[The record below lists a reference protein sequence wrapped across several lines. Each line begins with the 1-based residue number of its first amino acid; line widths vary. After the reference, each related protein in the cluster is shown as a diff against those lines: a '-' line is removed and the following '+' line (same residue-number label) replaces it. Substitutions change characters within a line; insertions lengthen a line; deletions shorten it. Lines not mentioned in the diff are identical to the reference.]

1 MGSRSVAH
9 RHTAMVADTLENGA
23 NTRLKPMIQIQETK
37 SSRLSIAIARRTSG
51 IVLALP
57 SVQYMTPGSEGL
69 LVSCDGAEV
78 TAGLS
83 ASPLAGLEEEQE
95 EEGLAPTAVAAAAAE
110 VAELLGSCCC

>member
-1 MGSRSVAH
+1 
-9 RHTAMVADTLENGA
+9 MVADTLENGA
-23 NTRLKPMIQIQETK
+23 NTRLKPMIQIQETN
-37 SSRLSIAIARRTSG
+37 SSRVSIAMARRNSG

-83 ASPLAGLEEEQE
+83 ASALAGLEEEQE
-95 EEGLAPTAVAAAAAE
+95 DEGVAAVAGAAAPE
-110 VAELLGSCCC
+110 VAELLGSCCCCCFICCC